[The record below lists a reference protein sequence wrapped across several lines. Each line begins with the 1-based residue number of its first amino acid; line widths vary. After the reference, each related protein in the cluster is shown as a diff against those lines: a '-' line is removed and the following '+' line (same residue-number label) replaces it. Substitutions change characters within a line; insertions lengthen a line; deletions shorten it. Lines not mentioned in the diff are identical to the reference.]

1 MGKVTIIIPIYNAY
15 ETIDK
20 CLDSVIKQTYKDIE
34 VIIIND
40 GSKDNSINKI
50 NKYAEQYRYIKVI
63 DKKNEGVANTRDLG
77 IKKATGDYI
86 LFIDQDDYITDD
98 YVEQFVVYIIWF
110 LRYMLV
116 YY

>member
-50 NKYAEQYRYIKVI
+50 NMYAEQYRYIKVI
-63 DKKNEGVANTRDLG
+63 DKKNEEVE
-77 IKKATGDYI
+77 KKKS
-86 LFIDQDDYITDD
+86 
-98 YVEQFVVYIIWF
+98 
-110 LRYMLV
+110 R
-116 YY
+116 

>member
-1 MGKVTIIIPIYNAY
+1 M
-15 ETIDK
+15 
-20 CLDSVIKQTYKDIE
+20 
-34 VIIIND
+34 IIIND
-40 GSKDNSINKI
+40 GSKDDSINKI
-50 NKYAEQYRYIKVI
+50 NKYAEQYWYIKVI

-86 LFIDQDDYITDD
+86 LFIDQDDYITDN

>member
-1 MGKVTIIIPIYNAY
+1 M
-15 ETIDK
+15 IDR

-63 DKKNEGVANTRDLG
+63 DKKNEGVENTRDLG
-77 IKKATGDYI
+77 IKKQQG
-86 LFIDQDDYITDD
+86 
-98 YVEQFVVYIIWF
+98 IIF
-110 LRYMLV
+110 CLLIKMII
-116 YY
+116 

>member
-1 MGKVTIIIPIYNAY
+1 MS
-15 ETIDK
+15 DR

-63 DKKNEGVANTRDLG
+63 NKKNEGVENTRDLG
-77 IKKATGDYI
+77 IKKQQG
-86 LFIDQDDYITDD
+86 
-98 YVEQFVVYIIWF
+98 IISC
-110 LRYMLV
+110 LLIKMII
-116 YY
+116 

>member
-1 MGKVTIIIPIYNAY
+1 M
-15 ETIDK
+15 
-20 CLDSVIKQTYKDIE
+20 
-34 VIIIND
+34 IIIND

>member
-40 GSKDNSINKI
+40 GSKDNSINK
-50 NKYAEQYRYIKVI
+50 YI
-63 DKKNEGVANTRDLG
+63 
-77 IKKATGDYI
+77 
-86 LFIDQDDYITDD
+86 
-98 YVEQFVVYIIWF
+98 
-110 LRYMLV
+110 
-116 YY
+116 

>member
-50 NKYAEQYRYIKVI
+50 NMLNNIDILKLLIKRM
-63 DKKNEGVANTRDLG
+63 KE
-77 IKKATGDYI
+77 
-86 LFIDQDDYITDD
+86 
-98 YVEQFVVYIIWF
+98 
-110 LRYMLV
+110 
-116 YY
+116 

>member
-1 MGKVTIIIPIYNAY
+1 MVKVTIIIPIYNAY

-50 NKYAEQYRYIKVI
+50 NKYVC
-63 DKKNEGVANTRDLG
+63 
-77 IKKATGDYI
+77 
-86 LFIDQDDYITDD
+86 
-98 YVEQFVVYIIWF
+98 
-110 LRYMLV
+110 
-116 YY
+116 